1 MCLPSTRV
9 GDCDKNGVGSK
20 IKKESESKMKSR
32 KEKQDGRGDEDGDKG
47 RYHREIWR
55 ETELH
60 KGRGRGEHL

>member
-1 MCLPSTRV
+1 
-9 GDCDKNGVGSK
+9 
-20 IKKESESKMKSR
+20 MKSR

-60 KGRGRGEHL
+60 KGRGRGEHLQNRETKKKIEERVRKERKNKK